1 MLKKY
6 LFDTNIND
14 IDFDNIKNEEIAKKA
29 NEREKKAT
37 NIERQILDL
46 KKCEYMKDKINKT
59 FTSTIVSTVP
69 YGFYVRLDNTVEGL
83 VHIKNLNG
91 YFILDNNENITN
103 GVTTYK
109 IGQKVKVRLID
120 VDLDNRNIDF
130 VLV

>member
-1 MLKKY
+1 
-6 LFDTNIND
+6 
-14 IDFDNIKNEEIAKKA
+14 
-29 NEREKKAT
+29 
-37 NIERQILDL
+37 
-46 KKCEYMKDKINKT
+46 MKEKINKT